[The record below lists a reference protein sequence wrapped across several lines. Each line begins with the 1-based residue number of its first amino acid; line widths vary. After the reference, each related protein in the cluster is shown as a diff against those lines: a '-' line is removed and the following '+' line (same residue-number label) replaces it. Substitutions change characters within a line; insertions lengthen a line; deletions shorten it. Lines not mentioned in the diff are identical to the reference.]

1 MDYGSKRKKVKSF
14 GSRTGLSRGDN
25 SRDENTKLTDEE
37 IQEAADKAADAYEKK
52 SGKKANRY
60 THKSETAAQK
70 FNREQDE
77 KKAKKKDNGDKGW
90 FSKLADKVKGK

>member
-1 MDYGSKRKKVKSF
+1 MANYKKFGKRAGLDYEK
-14 GSRTGLSRGDN
+14 TT
-25 SRDENTKLTDEE
+25 RDADTKLTDEE
-37 IQEAADKAADAYEKK
+37 IQKAADQTADKYEK
-52 SGKKANRY
+52 STGKKANRY